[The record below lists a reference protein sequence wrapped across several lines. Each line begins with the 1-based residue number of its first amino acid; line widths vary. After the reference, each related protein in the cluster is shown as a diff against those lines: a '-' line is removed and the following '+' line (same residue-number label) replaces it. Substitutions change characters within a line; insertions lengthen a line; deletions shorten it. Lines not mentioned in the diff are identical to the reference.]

1 MHSSPYA
8 DIIKYSEDIPE
19 NLSLLKV
26 KDFLEEMKQVA
37 AESYRVLK
45 KDKFCAVLMGGYP
58 KEWVYGAYVVRGN
71 AHF

>member
-8 DIIKYSEDIPE
+8 GIIKYSEDIPE

-45 KDKFCAVLMGGYP
+45 RISSALCLWGIPERMGI
-58 KEWVYGAYVVRGN
+58 WCLCRSR
-71 AHF
+71 